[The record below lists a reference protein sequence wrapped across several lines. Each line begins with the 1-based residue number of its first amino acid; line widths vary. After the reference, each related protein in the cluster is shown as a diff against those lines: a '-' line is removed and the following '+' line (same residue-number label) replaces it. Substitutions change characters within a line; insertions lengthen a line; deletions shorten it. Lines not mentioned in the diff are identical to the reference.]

1 MTLPLSCRDI
11 QNVIDLHLRPQTVG
25 MQKKNTLP
33 EVYGVSGRFRCKV
46 VSIFVIKIILQSCR
60 DCTPPGRNDSNT
72 LSVIHANSQ
81 KTGSDVLQNMAS
93 A

>member
-1 MTLPLSCRDI
+1 MDHSFCYLMLVPI
-11 QNVIDLHLRPQTVG
+11 QVPQ
-25 MQKKNTLP
+25 
-33 EVYGVSGRFRCKV
+33 GVTDDTHMFLY
-46 VSIFVIKIILQSCR
+46 IILSHGIWKATFCR